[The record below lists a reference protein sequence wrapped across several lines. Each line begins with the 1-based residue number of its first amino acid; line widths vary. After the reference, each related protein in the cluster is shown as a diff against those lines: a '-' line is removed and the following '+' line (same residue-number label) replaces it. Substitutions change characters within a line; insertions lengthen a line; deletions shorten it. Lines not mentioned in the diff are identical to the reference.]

1 MSNMDLI
8 SEGKSIIFPYNPSDM
23 GEVTFERW
31 KTRIKFFHSSSAFI
45 YAKEKIEE
53 EVNDFL
59 EKEDRI
65 FVDLKFNRSLENL
78 GEKVVVLLIYK
89 ERVE

>member
-1 MSNMDLI
+1 MKNMDLI
-8 SEGKSIIFPYNPSDM
+8 SEGKPVILPYLPSDK
-23 GEVTFERW
+23 GEVIFERW
-31 KTRIKFFHSSSAFI
+31 KTRIKFFHGSAADG
-45 YAKEKIEE
+45 AKEKVEK

-78 GEKVVVLLIYK
+78 GEKVIVLLIYK
-89 ERVE
+89 ERIE

>member
-1 MSNMDLI
+1 MDLI
-8 SEGKSIIFPYNPSDM
+8 SEGKPVILPYLPSDA

-31 KTRIKFFHSSSAFI
+31 KTRVKFFHSSPVDG
-45 YAKEKIEE
+45 AKEKVEK
-53 EVNDFL
+53 EVNEFL

-78 GEKVVVLLIYK
+78 GEKVIVLLIYK

>member
-1 MSNMDLI
+1 MNNMDLI
-8 SEGKSIIFPYNPSDM
+8 SEGKPVILPYLPSDN

-31 KTRIKFFHSSSAFI
+31 KTKIKFFHSSSAFI

-53 EVNDFL
+53 EINDFL

-89 ERVE
+89 EWIE